1 MQAKEKGG
9 QMLLSAGYVV
19 LGGLLIWR
27 PDGSA
32 KVIGWAIGIAALLY
46 GLLHLINYWRTQR
59 MGDGG
64 KSELFLGITF
74 AALGIFCL
82 ITPQTVLSFLP
93 FLLGLVLV
101 VDAVGK
107 AQRAFEFRRLG
118 FARWCLSAGRRHSGY
133 CIAAGCAITVR
144 RFPERKN
151 KSPAAVFNSRRAF
164 AIKAGVILCGR
175 V

>member
-1 MQAKEKGG
+1 MLVKEKGG
-9 QMLLSAGYVV
+9 QILLSAGYMV

-101 VDAVGK
+101 IDAVGK

-118 FARWCLSAGRRHSGY
+118 FARWWLALLLAICLLALGVVLLFDPFG
-133 CIAAGCAITVR
+133 AVR
-144 RFPERKN
+144 LTMIFFG
-151 KSPAAVFNSRRAF
+151 ACLL
-164 AIKAGVILCGR
+164 GDGILDIVSLLVAR
-175 V
+175 

>member
-9 QMLLSAGYVV
+9 QILLSAGYVV

-32 KVIGWAIGIAALLY
+32 KVIGWAVGIAALLY
-46 GLLHLINYWRTQR
+46 GVLHLINYWRTQR

-107 AQRAFEFRRLG
+107 AQRALEFRRLG
-118 FARWCLSAGRRHSGY
+118 LSRWWLALLLAICLLVLGVVLLFNPFGA
-133 CIAAGCAITVR
+133 VR
-144 RFPERKN
+144 LTMIFFG
-151 KSPAAVFNSRRAF
+151 ACLL
-164 AIKAGVILCGR
+164 GDGILDIVALLMTR
-175 V
+175 